1 MGSGYVN
8 KWHQLALLGL
18 AAILLLSFWAGL
30 WYQGRRLSPA
40 VSVYAEVMAEREG
53 DGQTFED
60 KAGMAEGEN
69 KTSAGGD
76 PAGQTPGIETV
87 DENFAEAGPGMLGIH
102 VVGQVRQPGVYYLAE
117 GSRVNDAVLAAQP
130 LEDANLGRLN
140 LALPL
145 QDGLQIRVPKIGADG
160 LWPEGQLIVSPEE
173 AMEDKTLLS
182 GAAAYGGNS
191 AVLDINRADQR
202 ELEILPGIGPA
213 LAARIIADRKDKGP
227 FKSLEELDRVKGIGA
242 ALIREIQGL
251 AVCGP

>member
-18 AAILLLSFWAGL
+18 AAILLLTFWAGL
-30 WYQGRRLSPA
+30 WYQGRRLGPA
-40 VSVYAEVMAEREG
+40 VMISAEAMAER
-53 DGQTFED
+53 DVNGQAFKDKVGMEQSED
-60 KAGMAEGEN
+60 Q
-69 KTSAGGD
+69 TIAGGD
-76 PAGQTPGIETV
+76 PEGQAPGNETI
-87 DENFAEAGPGMLGIH
+87 AEAAPGMLGIH

-117 GSRVNDAVLAAQP
+117 GSRVNDAVMAAQP

-173 AMEDKTLLS
+173 SLEDKTLLN
-182 GAAAYGGNS
+182 GAAVFGSSPA
-191 AVLDINRADQR
+191 ALDINRAGQR
-202 ELEILPGIGPA
+202 ELETLPGIGPA
-213 LAARIIADRKDKGP
+213 LAARIIADRRDNGP

-242 ALIREIQGL
+242 ALIREIDGL